1 MDVLLF
7 RNPSLI
13 FTLVEVMMLLAQFVV
28 ILLIVRFTALPCRSF
43 VKSEEPFAQFHLE
56 FSKIEYK
63 YIFHFKIK
71 RNNTSK
77 KQNHETKKLC
87 LL

>member
-1 MDVLLF
+1 MDVLHF

-13 FTLVEVMMLLAQFVV
+13 FTLVELMMLLAQFVV
-28 ILLIVRFTALPCRSF
+28 ILLVPSFTALPCRSF

-63 YIFHFKIK
+63 YIFRFKIK
-71 RNNTSK
+71 RNNTIK
-77 KQNHETKKLC
+77 KKK
-87 LL
+87 